1 MTATES
7 EGAEPRAC
15 TATRRRALIAAGM
28 ERPVAE
34 VLADVLDEVE
44 TPLLTGKE
52 ADTRFEAM
60 LREHRAERARNRA
73 ETRAE
78 FAELRGELRAETG
91 ALRGETG
98 ELRGEVATAVAEL
111 RGDMAAA
118 TAELRTDM
126 EKLRVDMTWRMFLV
140 VGSMLAVATA
150 LERLL
155 G

>member
-1 MTATES
+1 M
-7 EGAEPRAC
+7 GRGN

-34 VLADVLDEVE
+34 VLADVLDETE
-44 TPLLTGKE
+44 TPLLTSKE

-60 LREHRAERARNRA
+60 LREHRAERARDRAEIRAEFGEFRA
-73 ETRAE
+73 ETRTE

-91 ALRGETG
+91 ALRGEMG
-98 ELRGEVATAVAEL
+98 ELRGEVATAVAAL
-111 RGDMAAA
+111 RGEM
-118 TAELRTDM
+118 AELRTDM

>member
-1 MTATES
+1 M
-7 EGAEPRAC
+7 GRGN
-15 TATRRRALIAAGM
+15 TATRRRALIASGM

-34 VLADVLDEVE
+34 VLADVLDEME
-44 TPLLTGKE
+44 TRLLTSKE

-60 LREHRAERARNRA
+60 LREHRAERARDRA
-73 ETRAE
+73 EIRAD

-91 ALRGETG
+91 ALRGEMG

-111 RGDMAAA
+111 RGGM
-118 TAELRTDM
+118 AELRIDM